1 MIITINTK
9 RNKSAIKITDTTN
22 TVQTN
27 IIQTNK
33 LVHIINRDKKNKRIQ
48 NTIQNMEKEEMDKG
62 FVIGIIII
70 TKIHPLIINIQNIHH
85 HQGSITNRMK
95 DINSIRNHISQ
106 EVIINIRVI
115 VIIGITIREAII
127 NLINNQVNN
136 PFIIEIKSFINR
148 KSNKIDKEVEIN
160 SIMKNKEKI
169 GVISLVSI
177 ELIPIINQELILIM
191 TEDKINIH
199 PEKKINHIKRN

>member
-1 MIITINTK
+1 
-9 RNKSAIKITDTTN
+9 
-22 TVQTN
+22 
-27 IIQTNK
+27 
-33 LVHIINRDKKNKRIQ
+33 
-48 NTIQNMEKEEMDKG
+48 MEKEEMDKG